1 MTIRKALKDLTALK
15 TEILKDGIIDLN
27 ETTKLLDFI
36 EPYVQSNNRIF
47 ADFKATVC
55 ACRKDGKISML
66 ESAKL
71 ETEID
76 NMLYFL
82 KVEMIV
88 EYVLGGILLLSLIA
102 AGIYYGVVT

>member
-15 TEILKDGIIDLN
+15 AEILKDGIIDWN

-36 EPYVQSNNRIF
+36 EPHVQSNNRIF

-55 ACRKDGKISML
+55 ACSKDGKISML

-71 ETEID
+71 EAEID
-76 NMLYFL
+76 YMLYFL

-102 AGIYYGVVT
+102 AGIYYGVVA

>member
-15 TEILKDGIIDLN
+15 AEILKDGNIDWN

-36 EPYVQSNNRIF
+36 EPYVRSNNQIF
-47 ADFKATVC
+47 VNFQATVF

-71 ETEID
+71 EAEID

-88 EYVLGGILLLSLIA
+88 EYVLSGILLLGLVA
-102 AGIYYGVVT
+102 AGIYYGIVV